1 MSVDRNSAYY
11 KMNHKRRGVAII
23 FNHEHFDIH
32 SLKPRN
38 GTNVDRDN
46 LKHTMKDLGFE
57 VSVYDNLKT
66 KDIMKIL
73 DEG

>member
-1 MSVDRNSAYY
+1 M
-11 KMNHKRRGVAII
+11 AII

-32 SLKPRN
+32 SLKTRN

-46 LKHTMKDLGFE
+46 LKYTMKDLGFE
-57 VSVYDNLKT
+57 VSVYDNLKI
-66 KDIMKIL
+66 KDITKIV